1 MLKGFAGGA
10 LSAVILLLGGW
21 LIWAGQSKAPTNNA
35 PQSIIGQPVPEPL
48 TLPEGEAGLRGKA
61 PPGLP
66 SPPEAA
72 PKSREEKRF
81 NRYDK
86 DRNEAITRIEMMASR
101 SKDFKKLDTDG
112 NNLLSFEEWAI
123 KTSDKFAGADAD
135 KNGRLTRDEFA
146 TTAPKRK
153 AKPECSC

>member
-1 MLKGFAGGA
+1 MKSFLGGA
-10 LSAVILLLGGW
+10 VVSLLLVLGGW
-21 LIWAGQSKAPTNNA
+21 LIWQGRTEALADQANSRLVGEPA
-35 PQSIIGQPVPEPL
+35 PEPL
-48 TLPEGEAGLRGKA
+48 SLPEGEAGLRGKA

-86 DRNEAITRIEMMASR
+86 DRDEAITRIELMASR

-112 NNLLSFEEWAI
+112 NNLLSFEEWAV
-123 KTSDKFAGADAD
+123 KTSDKFAGADGD
-135 KNGRLTRDEFA
+135 KNGKLTRAEFA
-146 TTAPKRK
+146 TTAPKRRSQ
-153 AKPECSC
+153 AACRC

>member
-1 MLKGFAGGA
+1 MKSFLGGA
-10 LSAVILLLGGW
+10 VVSLLLMLGGW
-21 LIWAGQSKAPTNNA
+21 LIWQGRTEALADQANSQLVGAPA
-35 PQSIIGQPVPEPL
+35 PEPL
-48 TLPEGEAGLRGKA
+48 SLPEGEAGLRGKA

-81 NRYDK
+81 NHYDK
-86 DRNEAITRIEMMASR
+86 DRDEVITRIELMASR

-112 NNLLSFEEWAI
+112 NNLLSFEEWAV

-135 KNGRLTRDEFA
+135 KNGKLTRAEFA
-146 TTAPKRK
+146 ITAPKRRPQ
-153 AKPECSC
+153 AACRC